1 MKLDRQAGSFLVAD
15 RDGLLHRPVLNPD
28 KRAAGLAIAVV
39 NQQLAAAGY
48 EDDAELFLRG
58 SAARDELR
66 GEVSD
71 VDVVVLL
78 RNEPGGLPRTS
89 NHRLG
94 GETPG
99 PVAVEF
105 YTLGDIGKPRFGFV
119 RSMIALEGVHVDGS
133 ALFDPPSTVRLSTDL
148 YFNLLVIDSR
158 VRSAEKF
165 PDDPAVAGWVAKSL
179 IRAAFESVMINLG
192 VYTRDISACC
202 RAVEGH
208 LPGGASPLWPLAS
221 SYVDGNARLEQVVE
235 VLARLRPWF
244 LQCLED
250 AGLSP
255 VDELRDASEK
265 ADSEEGPWSSS

>member
-15 RDGLLHRPVLNPD
+15 SDGLLHRPVLNPD
-28 KRAAGLAIAVV
+28 QIAAALAIAVV
-39 NQQLAAAGY
+39 NQQMAAAGY
-48 EDDAELFLRG
+48 DDDAELFLRG

-89 NHRLG
+89 NHRLE
-94 GETPG
+94 GETLG

-105 YTLGDIGKPRFGFV
+105 YTLGEIGTPRFGFV
-119 RSMIALEGVHVDGS
+119 RSMIALEGVQIDGT

-148 YFNLLVIDSR
+148 YFNLLVIESR
-158 VRSAEKF
+158 VRSAGRF

-179 IRAAFESVMINLG
+179 IRAAFESVMIRLG

-208 LPGGASPLWPLAS
+208 LPGGASPLWSLAS
-221 SYVDGNARLEQVVE
+221 SYVEGNARLEQVIE
-235 VLARLRPWF
+235 VHARLRPW
-244 LQCLED
+244 LLECLDE
-250 AGLSP
+250 AGLAP

-265 ADSEEGPWSSS
+265 ADSGQMP